1 MNKIFEYAMVLNTS
15 LQGNLMAK
23 AIESSQGLAKLANEA
38 KKLARTEE
46 IVKEKMAG
54 VQNQINLNRNAKEQL
69 LSLQQQGIGDSTR
82 LANSLQQL
90 ESEYT
95 RLKNSMKPY
104 KAELEQVEKLQRQ
117 NAKAQLMGN
126 AKAAGGKAMGSIINA
141 TGTIAAV
148 SSVGS
153 HLTGMVSTA
162 ADYESAL
169 SKVQAITGSNAEEM
183 ERLRATASQLG
194 ASTMFSA
201 KQSAEAMSYL
211 GMAGWKTEQII
222 AGMPGLLDLAAASGS
237 DLATVADIVSDD
249 LTAFGMKAEQAGH
262 MADVM
267 AAAST
272 NANTN
277 VEMMG
282 MTFKYA
288 GAVAGALG
296 YSLEDVSLATGL
308 MANAGIKGEQAGTS
322 LRAIMTRLVSPPS
335 DAAKALD
342 KLGISAKNV
351 DGTMKPFRQTMQELR
366 EKFAGLSDAEKAELA
381 SSIAGQEAM
390 SGFLSVVN
398 ASDADFAKL
407 SNAVDNADGAA
418 GKMAKTMQNNARGA
432 LTKLKSAMESIEIA
446 IGSTVLP
453 ILASFASKIADIAG
467 EFGKWA
473 EAHPTITGMAVALAG
488 LVGSAV
494 IGVSVFGALADS
506 FMAIKAAA
514 AVFKASS
521 MFAGLSGMMGPLAG
535 VLSIGWPLVA
545 VIGAIAAAAM
555 LLYSN
560 WDAVCEVAAVVSNK
574 ISAAWEQTKERLQ
587 PAFDTING
595 ACERLVGLLGGAG
608 EGSSV
613 VSAVLNTLGA
623 VVVTVVEI
631 ALSGFALI
639 IETLATVFDT
649 AVTVFGNILDF
660 VGNVFTGNWQG
671 AWDNIVN
678 IFSSVFKG
686 VWNIA
691 SNILGRITDKISSVA
706 SGLLGLG
713 SSTGGGQDVSHN
725 ADGGI
730 YRKGA
735 FLTTFAEESPEA
747 AIPLDGSRRAVS
759 LWQQAGQMLGMLPE
773 GGPSPASEALAM
785 AGGISTA
792 SAGNTGSNTTNQNV
806 SISIPITINGNADSS
821 MLGSIQDNVKEA
833 VLRALEE
840 IRHDESRVSFA

>member
-1 MNKIFEYAMVLNTS
+1 MNKIFEYALVINSS
-15 LQGNLMAK
+15 LQGNLASQSAVAGRGLSKM
-23 AIESSQGLAKLANEA
+23 AIEAKRLAKESEA
-38 KKLARTEE
+38 VRTKIASLET
-46 IVKEKMAG
+46 
-54 VQNQINLNRNAKEQL
+54 QIASNKTLTEQIS
-69 LSLQQQGIGDSTR
+69 SLQRQGIGDATS
-82 LANSLQQL
+82 LANSIQRLQ
-90 ESEYT
+90 SEYG
-95 RLKNSMKPY
+95 RLDNAMKPY
-104 KAELEQVEKLQRQ
+104 KAELEQIERLQRQ
-117 NAKAQLMGN
+117 NAKTQLMGN
-126 AKAAGGKAMGSIINA
+126 AKALRSKAMGSFSSA
-141 TGTIAAV
+141 MVTAAGV
-148 SSVGS
+148 YSSFSPLKGAI
-153 HLTGMVSTA
+153 STA

-282 MTFKYA
+282 MTFKY
-288 GAVAGALG
+288 AGALG

-473 EAHPTITGMAVALAG
+473 EAHPTITGIAVALAG
-488 LVGSAV
+488 LIGSAV

-506 FMAIKAAA
+506 LIAIKAAA

-521 MFAGLSGMMGPLAG
+521 MFAGLSGMLGPLAG
-535 VLSIGWPLVA
+535 IMAIGWPLVA

-574 ISAAWEQTKERLQ
+574 ISAAWEQTQERLQ

-613 VSAVLNTLGA
+613 VSAALNTLGA

-649 AVTVFGNILDF
+649 AVTVCGNILDF

-671 AWDNIVN
+671 AWENIVN
-678 IFSSVFKG
+678 IFSSVFEG

-713 SSTGGGQDVSHN
+713 SGSGGGQDVSHN

-735 FLTTFAEESPEA
+735 FLTTFAEEGPEA

-759 LWQQAGQMLGMLPE
+759 LWQQTGQMLGMLPE
-773 GGPSPASEALAM
+773 GGSSPASEALAM
-785 AGGISTA
+785 AGSISGGN
-792 SAGNTGSNTTNQNV
+792 AGSSTSNQNV
-806 SISIPITINGNADSS
+806 SISIPITINGSADNS

>member
-1 MNKIFEYAMVLNTS
+1 MNKIFEYALVINSS
-15 LQGNLMAK
+15 LQGNLASQSAVAGRGLSKM
-23 AIESSQGLAKLANEA
+23 AIEAKRLAKESEA
-38 KKLARTEE
+38 VRTKIASLET
-46 IVKEKMAG
+46 
-54 VQNQINLNRNAKEQL
+54 QIASNKTLTEQIS
-69 LSLQQQGIGDSTR
+69 SLQRQGIGDATS
-82 LANSLQQL
+82 LANSIQRLQ
-90 ESEYT
+90 SEYG
-95 RLKNSMKPY
+95 RLDNAMKPY
-104 KAELEQVEKLQRQ
+104 KAELEQIERLQRQ
-117 NAKAQLMGN
+117 NAKTQLMGN
-126 AKAAGGKAMGSIINA
+126 AKALRSKAMGSFSSA
-141 TGTIAAV
+141 MVTAAGV
-148 SSVGS
+148 YSSFSPLKGAI
-153 HLTGMVSTA
+153 STA

-473 EAHPTITGMAVALAG
+473 EAHPTITGIAVALAG

-506 FMAIKAAA
+506 LIAIKSAA

-521 MFAGLSGMMGPLAG
+521 ISGMMGPLAG
-535 VLSIGWPLVA
+535 ILAIGWPLVA

-574 ISAAWEQTKERLQ
+574 ISAAWEQAKERLQ

-613 VSAVLNTLGA
+613 VSAALNTLGA

-671 AWDNIVN
+671 AWENIVN
-678 IFSSVFKG
+678 IFSSVFEG

-713 SSTGGGQDVSHN
+713 SGSGGGQDVSHN

-735 FLTTFAEESPEA
+735 FLTTFAEEGPEA

-773 GGPSPASEALAM
+773 GGSSPASEALAM
-785 AGGISTA
+785 AGGISGGN
-792 SAGNTGSNTTNQNV
+792 AGSSTSNQNV
-806 SISIPITINGNADSS
+806 SISIPITINGSADSS

>member
-38 KKLARTEE
+38 KRLARTEE
-46 IVKEKMAG
+46 IVKGKMAG

-69 LSLQQQGIGDSTR
+69 LSLQRQGIGDSTR

-535 VLSIGWPLVA
+535 VLAIGWPLVA

-613 VSAVLNTLGA
+613 VSAALNTLGA

-649 AVTVFGNILDF
+649 TVTVFGNILDF

-671 AWDNIVN
+671 AWENIVN
-678 IFSSVFKG
+678 IFSSVFEG

-713 SSTGGGQDVSHN
+713 SGSGGGQDVSHN

-735 FLTTFAEESPEA
+735 FLTTFAEEGPEA

-773 GGPSPASEALAM
+773 GGSSPASEALAM
-785 AGGISTA
+785 AGSISGGN
-792 SAGNTGSNTTNQNV
+792 AGSSTSNQNV
-806 SISIPITINGNADSS
+806 SISIPITINGSADSS

>member
-1 MNKIFEYAMVLNTS
+1 MNKIFEYALVINSS
-15 LQGNLMAK
+15 LQGNLASQSAVAGRGLSKM
-23 AIESSQGLAKLANEA
+23 AIEAKRLAKESEA
-38 KKLARTEE
+38 VRTKIASLET
-46 IVKEKMAG
+46 
-54 VQNQINLNRNAKEQL
+54 QIASNKTLTEQIS
-69 LSLQQQGIGDSTR
+69 SLQRQGIGDATS
-82 LANSLQQL
+82 LANSIQRLQ
-90 ESEYT
+90 SEYG
-95 RLKNSMKPY
+95 RLDNAMKPY
-104 KAELEQVEKLQRQ
+104 KAELEQIERLQRQ

-126 AKAAGGKAMGSIINA
+126 AKALGSKAMGSFSSA
-141 TGTIAAV
+141 MVTAAGV
-148 SSVGS
+148 YSSFSPLKGAI
-153 HLTGMVSTA
+153 STA

-432 LTKLKSAMESIEIA
+432 LTKLKSAIESIEIA

-473 EAHPTITGMAVALAG
+473 EAHPTITGIAVALAG
-488 LVGSAV
+488 LIGSAV

-506 FMAIKAAA
+506 LMAIKAAA

-521 MFAGLSGMMGPLAG
+521 MFAGLSGMLGPLAG
-535 VLSIGWPLVA
+535 IMAIGWPLVA
-545 VIGAIAAAAM
+545 VIGAIAAAAI

-595 ACERLVGLLGGAG
+595 ACERLMGLLGGAG

-613 VSAVLNTLGA
+613 VSAALNTLGA

-631 ALSGFALI
+631 VLSGFALI

-671 AWDNIVN
+671 AWENIVN
-678 IFSSVFKG
+678 IFSSVFEG

-691 SNILGRITDKISSVA
+691 SNILGRITDKISDVA
-706 SGLLGLG
+706 SGLLGLE
-713 SSTGGGQDVSHN
+713 SKSGGGQDVSHN

-773 GGPSPASEALAM
+773 GGPSLASEALAM
-785 AGGISTA
+785 AGGISGG
-792 SAGNTGSNTTNQNV
+792 SAGSSTSNQNV
-806 SISIPITINGNADSS
+806 SISIPITINGSADSS